1 MLDKAPKT
9 IRIKWV
15 RSGIG
20 FSCRQKRIVRSLGL
34 HRLNEVVERPDTPQV
49 RGLVAKVPHLVAI
62 VAEVPSPAW
71 ASIPEYNLRP
81 PEVIP
86 VTSAGASAEE
96 AEPVADASS
105 APGGSETVAAAEGP
119 TEEGSAPPDGEENG

>member
-1 MLDKAPKT
+1 MSDKASKT
-9 IRIKWV
+9 IWIKWV

-20 FSCRQKRIVRSLGL
+20 FSYRQKRIVRSLGL

-49 RGLVAKVPHLVAI
+49 RGLVAKIPHLVSI

-86 VTSAGASAEE
+86 ATSAGSPAQET
-96 AEPVADASS
+96 EPVADASS
-105 APGGSETVAAAEGP
+105 APAGSEDVTAAEGP
-119 TEEGSAPPDGEENG
+119 TEEGSAPPERGENE